1 MRCRPK
7 VIFVKDLC
15 AETTIPFGAVELRD
29 TCNRLCRTP
38 VANINRMILHFST
51 TVHLVKENELKAGF
65 HCRKIL
71 RTELRFI
78 SAQWENTISEFYAI
92 SVEITD

>member
-15 AETTIPFGAVELRD
+15 AETTIPSGAVELRD
-29 TCNRLCRTP
+29 TCNRLWRTP

-51 TVHLVKENELKAGF
+51 AVHLVKENELKAGF
-65 HCRKIL
+65 QFRKIS

-78 SAQWENTISEFYAI
+78 CARWENKISEFYAI
-92 SVEITD
+92 FVEITD